1 MGRANWGFEN
11 CTEGWGFGLYCF
23 WKVERSLIEMRESVS
38 TEQSA
43 AQGKA
48 VPVIYTR

>member
-23 WKVERSLIEMRESVS
+23 WKVESLIEMRESVS